1 MIEQMIKAV
10 SEALTGMGFLGIVLA
25 LIAIANI
32 SMGTYYNVAVCKK
45 PFEIGKFFLGFLK
58 AIIVFIS
65 VCFLTAG
72 VTILPLALTEF
83 GFDKIVDPEVFNVFS
98 ITAIAALMLKTIIAQ
113 GTGAIENLQLLWGI
127 KTEQQ
132 IIESNYSVEKENPE
146 KE

>member
-1 MIEQMIKAV
+1 MIEQMIKTV
-10 SEALTGMGFLGIVLA
+10 SEALTGMGFLGVVLA
-25 LIAIANI
+25 LIAIANV
-32 SMGTYYNVAVCKK
+32 SLGTYYNVAVCKK
-45 PFEIGKFFLGFLK
+45 PFEFGKFLVGFFK
-58 AIIVFIS
+58 AIIVFIA

-72 VTILPLALTEF
+72 VTILPLALAEF

-127 KTEQQ
+127 KKTQQ
-132 IIESNYSVEKENPE
+132 VIESNYDVEKEVSE